1 MIGKGSLAHNRREF
15 FAENVEP
22 DRVQLNICY
31 QNENLKEVY
40 KELFDDA
47 MRRYNIGKRKDRQ
60 ITNYYEKIRQGKQ
73 EKLFHEVIFQIGN
86 REDMAVGTAEGDLAV
101 KVLDE
106 YIKDFQKRNPT
117 LRVFGCYLHQDEAT
131 PHLHIDFIP
140 YVTDWK
146 GKGMDTRVSLKQA
159 LKSLGFQGG
168 NKHDT
173 ELNQW
178 MNHEKEVLAE
188 IAKQQ
193 WTLKDC
199 IDYAIQN
206 NISLQK
212 TRLQMLSTKEDVK
225 QAQAEL
231 LPSLSFSTSQ
241 NVNYNPWPETNRAT
255 VTNGYVETSVD
266 KVYYNGSYG
275 LNLNW
280 TVWNGNR
287 NRNQLKLDKITAE
300 QAELDSATTANSI
313 QEQIAQLYVQ
323 ILYSADAVDVCK
335 QSLETSSVNEARGK
349 EFVNVGKM
357 SKADLAQLTA
367 QRAKDEYSLVEAES
381 NLKNYKRQ
389 MKQLLQITSEEEFDV
404 AMPTSTDE
412 MAMETIPTLTSVYT
426 AALDSR
432 PEIKNAQLGID
443 GSELSIK
450 MAKAQRMPTIGLNA
464 SAMTNTTS
472 MSSKEWGTQLKNN
485 FSTGAGVTLSI
496 PIFDNRQSKTA
507 IRKAKIQQQQYQ
519 LDLQDKQTT
528 LYSTIEN
535 YWLQATTN
543 QSKYRAAK
551 ANTTSAQESYD
562 LLSEQ
567 FRLGLKNTVEL
578 MTGKTN
584 LLTAQQNELQSKY
597 LTILNMN
604 MLDFYKGKK
613 VKE

>member
-1 MIGKGSLAHNRREF
+1 MNTK
-15 FAENVEP
+15 
-22 DRVQLNICY
+22 
-31 QNENLKEVY
+31 
-40 KELFDDA
+40 
-47 MRRYNIGKRKDRQ
+47 
-60 ITNYYEKIRQGKQ
+60 
-73 EKLFHEVIFQIGN
+73 KLFMI
-86 REDMAVGTAEGDLAV
+86 ALLASS
-101 KVLDE
+101 L
-106 YIKDFQKRNPT
+106 P
-117 LRVFGCYLHQDEAT
+117 LHG
-131 PHLHIDFIP
+131 
-140 YVTDWK
+140 W
-146 GKGMDTRVSLKQA
+146 
-159 LKSLGFQGG
+159 
-168 NKHDT
+168 
-173 ELNQW
+173 
-178 MNHEKEVLAE
+178 
-188 IAKQQ
+188 AKQ

-231 LPSLSFSTSQ
+231 LPSLSFSTSL

-255 VTNGYVETSVD
+255 VTNGYVETSMD

-335 QSLETSSVNEARGK
+335 QSLETSSMNEARGK

-389 MKQLLQITSEEEFDV
+389 MKQLLQITSDEEFDV
-404 AMPTSTDE
+404 AMPSSTDE

-450 MAKAQRMPTIGLNA
+450 MAKAQRMPTIGFNA

-496 PIFDNRQSKTA
+496 PIFYNRQSKTA

-543 QSKYRAAK
+543 QSKFRAAK

-567 FRLGLKNTVEL
+567 FRLGLKNTVDL

-604 MLDFYKGKK
+604 MLDYYKGKK

>member
-1 MIGKGSLAHNRREF
+1 MNTK
-15 FAENVEP
+15 
-22 DRVQLNICY
+22 
-31 QNENLKEVY
+31 
-40 KELFDDA
+40 
-47 MRRYNIGKRKDRQ
+47 
-60 ITNYYEKIRQGKQ
+60 
-73 EKLFHEVIFQIGN
+73 KLFMI
-86 REDMAVGTAEGDLAV
+86 ALLASS
-101 KVLDE
+101 L
-106 YIKDFQKRNPT
+106 P
-117 LRVFGCYLHQDEAT
+117 LHG
-131 PHLHIDFIP
+131 
-140 YVTDWK
+140 W
-146 GKGMDTRVSLKQA
+146 
-159 LKSLGFQGG
+159 
-168 NKHDT
+168 
-173 ELNQW
+173 
-178 MNHEKEVLAE
+178 
-188 IAKQQ
+188 AKQ

-241 NVNYNPWPETNRAT
+241 NVNYNPWPETNRAP
-255 VTNGYVETSVD
+255 VTNGYVETSMD

-335 QSLETSSVNEARGK
+335 QSLETSSMNEARGK

-432 PEIKNAQLGID
+432 PEIKNAQLGIN

-485 FSTGAGVTLSI
+485 FITGAGVTLSI

-543 QSKYRAAK
+543 QSKFRAAK

>member
-1 MIGKGSLAHNRREF
+1 
-15 FAENVEP
+15 
-22 DRVQLNICY
+22 
-31 QNENLKEVY
+31 
-40 KELFDDA
+40 
-47 MRRYNIGKRKDRQ
+47 
-60 ITNYYEKIRQGKQ
+60 
-73 EKLFHEVIFQIGN
+73 
-86 REDMAVGTAEGDLAV
+86 
-101 KVLDE
+101 
-106 YIKDFQKRNPT
+106 
-117 LRVFGCYLHQDEAT
+117 
-131 PHLHIDFIP
+131 
-140 YVTDWK
+140 
-146 GKGMDTRVSLKQA
+146 
-159 LKSLGFQGG
+159 
-168 NKHDT
+168 
-173 ELNQW
+173 
-178 MNHEKEVLAE
+178 
-188 IAKQQ
+188 
-193 WTLKDC
+193 
-199 IDYAIQN
+199 
-206 NISLQK
+206 
-212 TRLQMLSTKEDVK
+212 MLSTKEDVK

-412 MAMETIPTLTSVYT
+412 MAMEDIPTLTSVYT

-443 GSELSIK
+443 GSNMSIK
-450 MAKAQRMPTIGLNA
+450 MAKAQRMPTIGFNA

-543 QSKYRAAK
+543 QSKFRAAK

>member
-1 MIGKGSLAHNRREF
+1 
-15 FAENVEP
+15 
-22 DRVQLNICY
+22 
-31 QNENLKEVY
+31 
-40 KELFDDA
+40 
-47 MRRYNIGKRKDRQ
+47 
-60 ITNYYEKIRQGKQ
+60 
-73 EKLFHEVIFQIGN
+73 
-86 REDMAVGTAEGDLAV
+86 
-101 KVLDE
+101 
-106 YIKDFQKRNPT
+106 
-117 LRVFGCYLHQDEAT
+117 
-131 PHLHIDFIP
+131 
-140 YVTDWK
+140 
-146 GKGMDTRVSLKQA
+146 
-159 LKSLGFQGG
+159 
-168 NKHDT
+168 
-173 ELNQW
+173 
-178 MNHEKEVLAE
+178 
-188 IAKQQ
+188 
-193 WTLKDC
+193 
-199 IDYAIQN
+199 
-206 NISLQK
+206 
-212 TRLQMLSTKEDVK
+212 MLSTKEDVK

-287 NRNQLKLDKITAE
+287 NRNQLKLEKITAE

-450 MAKAQRMPTIGLNA
+450 MAKAQRMPTIGFNA

-543 QSKYRAAK
+543 QSKFRAAK

>member
-1 MIGKGSLAHNRREF
+1 MNTK
-15 FAENVEP
+15 
-22 DRVQLNICY
+22 
-31 QNENLKEVY
+31 
-40 KELFDDA
+40 
-47 MRRYNIGKRKDRQ
+47 
-60 ITNYYEKIRQGKQ
+60 
-73 EKLFHEVIFQIGN
+73 KLFMI
-86 REDMAVGTAEGDLAV
+86 ALLASS
-101 KVLDE
+101 L
-106 YIKDFQKRNPT
+106 P
-117 LRVFGCYLHQDEAT
+117 LHG
-131 PHLHIDFIP
+131 
-140 YVTDWK
+140 W
-146 GKGMDTRVSLKQA
+146 
-159 LKSLGFQGG
+159 
-168 NKHDT
+168 
-173 ELNQW
+173 
-178 MNHEKEVLAE
+178 
-188 IAKQQ
+188 AKQ

-255 VTNGYVETSVD
+255 VTNGYVETSMD

-404 AMPTSTDE
+404 AMPSSTDE

-450 MAKAQRMPTIGLNA
+450 MAKAQRMPTIGFNA

-496 PIFDNRQSKTA
+496 PIFYNRQSKTA

>member
-1 MIGKGSLAHNRREF
+1 MNTK
-15 FAENVEP
+15 
-22 DRVQLNICY
+22 
-31 QNENLKEVY
+31 
-40 KELFDDA
+40 
-47 MRRYNIGKRKDRQ
+47 
-60 ITNYYEKIRQGKQ
+60 
-73 EKLFHEVIFQIGN
+73 KLFMI
-86 REDMAVGTAEGDLAV
+86 ALLASS
-101 KVLDE
+101 L
-106 YIKDFQKRNPT
+106 P
-117 LRVFGCYLHQDEAT
+117 LHG
-131 PHLHIDFIP
+131 
-140 YVTDWK
+140 W
-146 GKGMDTRVSLKQA
+146 
-159 LKSLGFQGG
+159 
-168 NKHDT
+168 
-173 ELNQW
+173 
-178 MNHEKEVLAE
+178 
-188 IAKQQ
+188 AKQ

-335 QSLETSSVNEARGK
+335 QSLETSSMNEARGK

-404 AMPTSTDE
+404 AMPSSTDE

-450 MAKAQRMPTIGLNA
+450 MAKAQRMPTIGFNA

-496 PIFDNRQSKTA
+496 PIFYNRQSKTA

-543 QSKYRAAK
+543 QSKFRAAK

>member
-1 MIGKGSLAHNRREF
+1 MNTK
-15 FAENVEP
+15 
-22 DRVQLNICY
+22 
-31 QNENLKEVY
+31 
-40 KELFDDA
+40 
-47 MRRYNIGKRKDRQ
+47 
-60 ITNYYEKIRQGKQ
+60 
-73 EKLFHEVIFQIGN
+73 KLFMI
-86 REDMAVGTAEGDLAV
+86 ALLASS
-101 KVLDE
+101 L
-106 YIKDFQKRNPT
+106 P
-117 LRVFGCYLHQDEAT
+117 LHG
-131 PHLHIDFIP
+131 
-140 YVTDWK
+140 W
-146 GKGMDTRVSLKQA
+146 
-159 LKSLGFQGG
+159 
-168 NKHDT
+168 
-173 ELNQW
+173 
-178 MNHEKEVLAE
+178 
-188 IAKQQ
+188 AKQ

-287 NRNQLKLDKITAE
+287 NRNQLKLEKITAE

-404 AMPTSTDE
+404 AMPSSTDE

-450 MAKAQRMPTIGLNA
+450 MAKAQRMPTIGFNA

-507 IRKAKIQQQQYQ
+507 TRKAKIQQQQYQ

-543 QSKYRAAK
+543 QSKFRAAK

>member
-1 MIGKGSLAHNRREF
+1 MNTK
-15 FAENVEP
+15 
-22 DRVQLNICY
+22 
-31 QNENLKEVY
+31 
-40 KELFDDA
+40 
-47 MRRYNIGKRKDRQ
+47 
-60 ITNYYEKIRQGKQ
+60 
-73 EKLFHEVIFQIGN
+73 KLFM
-86 REDMAVGTAEGDLAV
+86 MALLAAS
-101 KVLDE
+101 L
-106 YIKDFQKRNPT
+106 P
-117 LRVFGCYLHQDEAT
+117 LHG
-131 PHLHIDFIP
+131 
-140 YVTDWK
+140 W
-146 GKGMDTRVSLKQA
+146 
-159 LKSLGFQGG
+159 
-168 NKHDT
+168 
-173 ELNQW
+173 
-178 MNHEKEVLAE
+178 
-188 IAKQQ
+188 AKQ
-193 WTLKDC
+193 WTFKDC

-412 MAMETIPTLTSVYT
+412 MAMEDIPTLTSVYT

-432 PEIKNAQLGID
+432 PEIKNALLGID

>member
-1 MIGKGSLAHNRREF
+1 
-15 FAENVEP
+15 
-22 DRVQLNICY
+22 
-31 QNENLKEVY
+31 
-40 KELFDDA
+40 
-47 MRRYNIGKRKDRQ
+47 
-60 ITNYYEKIRQGKQ
+60 
-73 EKLFHEVIFQIGN
+73 
-86 REDMAVGTAEGDLAV
+86 
-101 KVLDE
+101 
-106 YIKDFQKRNPT
+106 
-117 LRVFGCYLHQDEAT
+117 
-131 PHLHIDFIP
+131 
-140 YVTDWK
+140 
-146 GKGMDTRVSLKQA
+146 
-159 LKSLGFQGG
+159 
-168 NKHDT
+168 
-173 ELNQW
+173 
-178 MNHEKEVLAE
+178 
-188 IAKQQ
+188 
-193 WTLKDC
+193 
-199 IDYAIQN
+199 
-206 NISLQK
+206 
-212 TRLQMLSTKEDVK
+212 
-225 QAQAEL
+225 
-231 LPSLSFSTSQ
+231 
-241 NVNYNPWPETNRAT
+241 
-255 VTNGYVETSVD
+255 
-266 KVYYNGSYG
+266 
-275 LNLNW
+275 
-280 TVWNGNR
+280 
-287 NRNQLKLDKITAE
+287 
-300 QAELDSATTANSI
+300 
-313 QEQIAQLYVQ
+313 
-323 ILYSADAVDVCK
+323 
-335 QSLETSSVNEARGK
+335 
-349 EFVNVGKM
+349 
-357 SKADLAQLTA
+357 
-367 QRAKDEYSLVEAES
+367 
-381 NLKNYKRQ
+381 

-404 AMPTSTDE
+404 AMPSSTDE

-450 MAKAQRMPTIGLNA
+450 MAKAQRMPTIGFNA

-496 PIFDNRQSKTA
+496 PIFYNRQSKTA

-543 QSKYRAAK
+543 QSKFRAAK

>member
-1 MIGKGSLAHNRREF
+1 MMALLAASLS
-15 FAENVEP
+15 
-22 DRVQLNICY
+22 
-31 QNENLKEVY
+31 
-40 KELFDDA
+40 
-47 MRRYNIGKRKDRQ
+47 
-60 ITNYYEKIRQGKQ
+60 
-73 EKLFHEVIFQIGN
+73 
-86 REDMAVGTAEGDLAV
+86 
-101 KVLDE
+101 
-106 YIKDFQKRNPT
+106 
-117 LRVFGCYLHQDEAT
+117 LHG
-131 PHLHIDFIP
+131 
-140 YVTDWK
+140 W
-146 GKGMDTRVSLKQA
+146 
-159 LKSLGFQGG
+159 
-168 NKHDT
+168 
-173 ELNQW
+173 
-178 MNHEKEVLAE
+178 
-188 IAKQQ
+188 AKQ

-287 NRNQLKLDKITAE
+287 YRNQLKLDKITAE

-381 NLKNYKRQ
+381 NLKNYKRL

-426 AALDSR
+426 AAQDSR

-604 MLDFYKGKK
+604 MLDFYEGKK
-613 VKE
+613 

>member
-1 MIGKGSLAHNRREF
+1 MNTK
-15 FAENVEP
+15 
-22 DRVQLNICY
+22 
-31 QNENLKEVY
+31 
-40 KELFDDA
+40 
-47 MRRYNIGKRKDRQ
+47 
-60 ITNYYEKIRQGKQ
+60 
-73 EKLFHEVIFQIGN
+73 KLFMI
-86 REDMAVGTAEGDLAV
+86 ALLAS
-101 KVLDE
+101 
-106 YIKDFQKRNPT
+106 
-117 LRVFGCYLHQDEAT
+117 
-131 PHLHIDFIP
+131 
-140 YVTDWK
+140 
-146 GKGMDTRVSLKQA
+146 SLPIH
-159 LKSLGFQGG
+159 G
-168 NKHDT
+168 
-173 ELNQW
+173 W
-178 MNHEKEVLAE
+178 
-188 IAKQQ
+188 AKQ

-255 VTNGYVETSVD
+255 VTNGYVETSMD

-287 NRNQLKLDKITAE
+287 NRNQLKLEKITAE

-450 MAKAQRMPTIGLNA
+450 MAKAQRMPTIGFNA

>member
-1 MIGKGSLAHNRREF
+1 MNTK
-15 FAENVEP
+15 
-22 DRVQLNICY
+22 
-31 QNENLKEVY
+31 
-40 KELFDDA
+40 
-47 MRRYNIGKRKDRQ
+47 
-60 ITNYYEKIRQGKQ
+60 
-73 EKLFHEVIFQIGN
+73 KLFMI
-86 REDMAVGTAEGDLAV
+86 ALLASS
-101 KVLDE
+101 L
-106 YIKDFQKRNPT
+106 P
-117 LRVFGCYLHQDEAT
+117 LHG
-131 PHLHIDFIP
+131 
-140 YVTDWK
+140 W
-146 GKGMDTRVSLKQA
+146 
-159 LKSLGFQGG
+159 
-168 NKHDT
+168 
-173 ELNQW
+173 
-178 MNHEKEVLAE
+178 
-188 IAKQQ
+188 AKQ

-287 NRNQLKLDKITAE
+287 NRNQLKLEKITAE

-335 QSLETSSVNEARGK
+335 QSLETSSLNEARGK

-450 MAKAQRMPTIGLNA
+450 MAKAQRMPTIGFNA

-543 QSKYRAAK
+543 QSKFRAAK

>member
-1 MIGKGSLAHNRREF
+1 MDIEGLHRLCNSKQHQ
-15 FAENVEP
+15 FAENKAADVEH
-22 DRVQLNICY
+22 
-31 QNENLKEVY
+31 E
-40 KELFDDA
+40 
-47 MRRYNIGKRKDRQ
+47 RR
-60 ITNYYEKIRQGKQ
+60 
-73 EKLFHEVIFQIGN
+73 
-86 REDMAVGTAEGDLAV
+86 
-101 KVLDE
+101 
-106 YIKDFQKRNPT
+106 
-117 LRVFGCYLHQDEAT
+117 C
-131 PHLHIDFIP
+131 
-140 YVTDWK
+140 
-146 GKGMDTRVSLKQA
+146 
-159 LKSLGFQGG
+159 
-168 NKHDT
+168 
-173 ELNQW
+173 
-178 MNHEKEVLAE
+178 
-188 IAKQQ
+188 
-193 WTLKDC
+193 
-199 IDYAIQN
+199 
-206 NISLQK
+206 
-212 TRLQMLSTKEDVK
+212 K

-450 MAKAQRMPTIGLNA
+450 MAKAQRMPTIGFNA

-543 QSKYRAAK
+543 QSKFRAAK

>member
-1 MIGKGSLAHNRREF
+1 MNTK
-15 FAENVEP
+15 
-22 DRVQLNICY
+22 
-31 QNENLKEVY
+31 
-40 KELFDDA
+40 
-47 MRRYNIGKRKDRQ
+47 
-60 ITNYYEKIRQGKQ
+60 
-73 EKLFHEVIFQIGN
+73 KLFMI
-86 REDMAVGTAEGDLAV
+86 ALLASS
-101 KVLDE
+101 L
-106 YIKDFQKRNPT
+106 P
-117 LRVFGCYLHQDEAT
+117 LHG
-131 PHLHIDFIP
+131 
-140 YVTDWK
+140 W
-146 GKGMDTRVSLKQA
+146 
-159 LKSLGFQGG
+159 
-168 NKHDT
+168 
-173 ELNQW
+173 
-178 MNHEKEVLAE
+178 
-188 IAKQQ
+188 AKQ

-255 VTNGYVETSVD
+255 VTNGYVETSMD

-349 EFVNVGKM
+349 EFVNVGKI

-450 MAKAQRMPTIGLNA
+450 MAKAQRMPTIGFNA

>member
-1 MIGKGSLAHNRREF
+1 MNTK
-15 FAENVEP
+15 
-22 DRVQLNICY
+22 
-31 QNENLKEVY
+31 
-40 KELFDDA
+40 
-47 MRRYNIGKRKDRQ
+47 
-60 ITNYYEKIRQGKQ
+60 
-73 EKLFHEVIFQIGN
+73 KLFM
-86 REDMAVGTAEGDLAV
+86 MALLAAS
-101 KVLDE
+101 L
-106 YIKDFQKRNPT
+106 P
-117 LRVFGCYLHQDEAT
+117 LHGWT
-131 PHLHIDFIP
+131 
-140 YVTDWK
+140 K
-146 GKGMDTRVSLKQA
+146 
-159 LKSLGFQGG
+159 
-168 NKHDT
+168 
-173 ELNQW
+173 
-178 MNHEKEVLAE
+178 
-188 IAKQQ
+188 Q

-450 MAKAQRMPTIGLNA
+450 MAKAQRMPTIGLSA

-543 QSKYRAAK
+543 QSKFRAAK

-613 VKE
+613 VKG

>member
-1 MIGKGSLAHNRREF
+1 MNTK
-15 FAENVEP
+15 
-22 DRVQLNICY
+22 
-31 QNENLKEVY
+31 
-40 KELFDDA
+40 
-47 MRRYNIGKRKDRQ
+47 
-60 ITNYYEKIRQGKQ
+60 
-73 EKLFHEVIFQIGN
+73 KLFL
-86 REDMAVGTAEGDLAV
+86 MALLAAS
-101 KVLDE
+101 L
-106 YIKDFQKRNPT
+106 P
-117 LRVFGCYLHQDEAT
+117 LHG
-131 PHLHIDFIP
+131 
-140 YVTDWK
+140 W
-146 GKGMDTRVSLKQA
+146 
-159 LKSLGFQGG
+159 
-168 NKHDT
+168 
-173 ELNQW
+173 
-178 MNHEKEVLAE
+178 
-188 IAKQQ
+188 AKQR
-193 WTLKDC
+193 TLKDC

-287 NRNQLKLDKITAE
+287 NRNQLKLEKITAE

-404 AMPTSTDE
+404 AMPSSTDE

-450 MAKAQRMPTIGLNA
+450 MAKAQRMPTIGFNA

-543 QSKYRAAK
+543 QSKFRAAK

>member
-1 MIGKGSLAHNRREF
+1 MNTK
-15 FAENVEP
+15 
-22 DRVQLNICY
+22 
-31 QNENLKEVY
+31 
-40 KELFDDA
+40 
-47 MRRYNIGKRKDRQ
+47 
-60 ITNYYEKIRQGKQ
+60 
-73 EKLFHEVIFQIGN
+73 KLFMI
-86 REDMAVGTAEGDLAV
+86 ALLAS
-101 KVLDE
+101 
-106 YIKDFQKRNPT
+106 
-117 LRVFGCYLHQDEAT
+117 
-131 PHLHIDFIP
+131 
-140 YVTDWK
+140 
-146 GKGMDTRVSLKQA
+146 SLPIH
-159 LKSLGFQGG
+159 G
-168 NKHDT
+168 
-173 ELNQW
+173 W
-178 MNHEKEVLAE
+178 
-188 IAKQQ
+188 AKQ

-287 NRNQLKLDKITAE
+287 NRNQLKLEKITAE

-335 QSLETSSVNEARGK
+335 QSLETSSMNEARGK

-404 AMPTSTDE
+404 AMPSSTDE

-450 MAKAQRMPTIGLNA
+450 MAKAQRMPTIGFNA

-496 PIFDNRQSKTA
+496 PIFYNRQSKTA

-543 QSKYRAAK
+543 QSKFRAAK

>member
-1 MIGKGSLAHNRREF
+1 
-15 FAENVEP
+15 
-22 DRVQLNICY
+22 
-31 QNENLKEVY
+31 
-40 KELFDDA
+40 
-47 MRRYNIGKRKDRQ
+47 
-60 ITNYYEKIRQGKQ
+60 
-73 EKLFHEVIFQIGN
+73 
-86 REDMAVGTAEGDLAV
+86 
-101 KVLDE
+101 
-106 YIKDFQKRNPT
+106 
-117 LRVFGCYLHQDEAT
+117 
-131 PHLHIDFIP
+131 
-140 YVTDWK
+140 
-146 GKGMDTRVSLKQA
+146 
-159 LKSLGFQGG
+159 
-168 NKHDT
+168 
-173 ELNQW
+173 
-178 MNHEKEVLAE
+178 
-188 IAKQQ
+188 
-193 WTLKDC
+193 
-199 IDYAIQN
+199 
-206 NISLQK
+206 
-212 TRLQMLSTKEDVK
+212 MLSTKEDVK

-450 MAKAQRMPTIGLNA
+450 MAKAQRMPTIDFNA

-485 FSTGAGVTLSI
+485 FITGAGVTLSI

-543 QSKYRAAK
+543 QSKFRAAK

-613 VKE
+613 VKK

>member
-1 MIGKGSLAHNRREF
+1 MNTK
-15 FAENVEP
+15 
-22 DRVQLNICY
+22 
-31 QNENLKEVY
+31 
-40 KELFDDA
+40 
-47 MRRYNIGKRKDRQ
+47 
-60 ITNYYEKIRQGKQ
+60 
-73 EKLFHEVIFQIGN
+73 KLFM
-86 REDMAVGTAEGDLAV
+86 MALLGASL
-101 KVLDE
+101 
-106 YIKDFQKRNPT
+106 P
-117 LRVFGCYLHQDEAT
+117 LHG
-131 PHLHIDFIP
+131 
-140 YVTDWK
+140 W
-146 GKGMDTRVSLKQA
+146 
-159 LKSLGFQGG
+159 
-168 NKHDT
+168 
-173 ELNQW
+173 
-178 MNHEKEVLAE
+178 
-188 IAKQQ
+188 AKQ

-287 NRNQLKLDKITAE
+287 NRNQLKLEKITAE

-450 MAKAQRMPTIGLNA
+450 MAKAQRMPTIGFNA

-543 QSKYRAAK
+543 QSKFRAAK

>member
-1 MIGKGSLAHNRREF
+1 MNTK
-15 FAENVEP
+15 
-22 DRVQLNICY
+22 
-31 QNENLKEVY
+31 
-40 KELFDDA
+40 
-47 MRRYNIGKRKDRQ
+47 
-60 ITNYYEKIRQGKQ
+60 
-73 EKLFHEVIFQIGN
+73 KLFM
-86 REDMAVGTAEGDLAV
+86 MALLASS
-101 KVLDE
+101 L
-106 YIKDFQKRNPT
+106 P
-117 LRVFGCYLHQDEAT
+117 LHG
-131 PHLHIDFIP
+131 
-140 YVTDWK
+140 W
-146 GKGMDTRVSLKQA
+146 
-159 LKSLGFQGG
+159 
-168 NKHDT
+168 
-173 ELNQW
+173 
-178 MNHEKEVLAE
+178 
-188 IAKQQ
+188 AKQ

-287 NRNQLKLDKITAE
+287 NRNQLKLEKITAE

-335 QSLETSSVNEARGK
+335 QSLETSSMNEARGK

-404 AMPTSTDE
+404 AMPSSTDE

-450 MAKAQRMPTIGLNA
+450 MAKAQRMPTIGFNA

-543 QSKYRAAK
+543 QSKFRAAK

>member
-1 MIGKGSLAHNRREF
+1 MNTK
-15 FAENVEP
+15 
-22 DRVQLNICY
+22 
-31 QNENLKEVY
+31 
-40 KELFDDA
+40 
-47 MRRYNIGKRKDRQ
+47 
-60 ITNYYEKIRQGKQ
+60 
-73 EKLFHEVIFQIGN
+73 KLFMI
-86 REDMAVGTAEGDLAV
+86 ALLASS
-101 KVLDE
+101 L
-106 YIKDFQKRNPT
+106 P
-117 LRVFGCYLHQDEAT
+117 LHG
-131 PHLHIDFIP
+131 
-140 YVTDWK
+140 W
-146 GKGMDTRVSLKQA
+146 
-159 LKSLGFQGG
+159 
-168 NKHDT
+168 
-173 ELNQW
+173 
-178 MNHEKEVLAE
+178 
-188 IAKQQ
+188 AKQ

-255 VTNGYVETSVD
+255 VTNGYVETSMD

-287 NRNQLKLDKITAE
+287 NRNQLKLEKITAE

-450 MAKAQRMPTIGLNA
+450 MAKAQRMPTIGFNA

-543 QSKYRAAK
+543 QSKFRAAK

>member
-1 MIGKGSLAHNRREF
+1 MNTK
-15 FAENVEP
+15 
-22 DRVQLNICY
+22 
-31 QNENLKEVY
+31 
-40 KELFDDA
+40 
-47 MRRYNIGKRKDRQ
+47 
-60 ITNYYEKIRQGKQ
+60 
-73 EKLFHEVIFQIGN
+73 KLFMI
-86 REDMAVGTAEGDLAV
+86 ALLAS
-101 KVLDE
+101 
-106 YIKDFQKRNPT
+106 
-117 LRVFGCYLHQDEAT
+117 
-131 PHLHIDFIP
+131 
-140 YVTDWK
+140 
-146 GKGMDTRVSLKQA
+146 SLPIH
-159 LKSLGFQGG
+159 G
-168 NKHDT
+168 
-173 ELNQW
+173 W
-178 MNHEKEVLAE
+178 
-188 IAKQQ
+188 AKQ

-287 NRNQLKLDKITAE
+287 NRNQLKLEKITAE

-335 QSLETSSVNEARGK
+335 QSLETSSMNEARGK

-450 MAKAQRMPTIGLNA
+450 MAKAQRMPTIGFNA

-543 QSKYRAAK
+543 QSKFRAAK

>member
-1 MIGKGSLAHNRREF
+1 M
-15 FAENVEP
+15 V
-22 DRVQLNICY
+22 
-31 QNENLKEVY
+31 
-40 KELFDDA
+40 
-47 MRRYNIGKRKDRQ
+47 
-60 ITNYYEKIRQGKQ
+60 
-73 EKLFHEVIFQIGN
+73 
-86 REDMAVGTAEGDLAV
+86 
-101 KVLDE
+101 
-106 YIKDFQKRNPT
+106 
-117 LRVFGCYLHQDEAT
+117 
-131 PHLHIDFIP
+131 
-140 YVTDWK
+140 
-146 GKGMDTRVSLKQA
+146 
-159 LKSLGFQGG
+159 
-168 NKHDT
+168 
-173 ELNQW
+173 
-178 MNHEKEVLAE
+178 
-188 IAKQQ
+188 
-193 WTLKDC
+193 
-199 IDYAIQN
+199 
-206 NISLQK
+206 
-212 TRLQMLSTKEDVK
+212 STKEDVK

-241 NVNYNPWPETNRAT
+241 NVNYNPWSETNRAT

-412 MAMETIPTLTSVYT
+412 MAKEPIPTLTSVYT

>member
-1 MIGKGSLAHNRREF
+1 
-15 FAENVEP
+15 
-22 DRVQLNICY
+22 
-31 QNENLKEVY
+31 
-40 KELFDDA
+40 
-47 MRRYNIGKRKDRQ
+47 
-60 ITNYYEKIRQGKQ
+60 
-73 EKLFHEVIFQIGN
+73 
-86 REDMAVGTAEGDLAV
+86 
-101 KVLDE
+101 
-106 YIKDFQKRNPT
+106 
-117 LRVFGCYLHQDEAT
+117 
-131 PHLHIDFIP
+131 
-140 YVTDWK
+140 
-146 GKGMDTRVSLKQA
+146 
-159 LKSLGFQGG
+159 
-168 NKHDT
+168 
-173 ELNQW
+173 
-178 MNHEKEVLAE
+178 
-188 IAKQQ
+188 
-193 WTLKDC
+193 
-199 IDYAIQN
+199 
-206 NISLQK
+206 
-212 TRLQMLSTKEDVK
+212 MLSTKEDVK

-450 MAKAQRMPTIGLNA
+450 MAKAQRMPTIDFNA

-543 QSKYRAAK
+543 QSKFRAAK

>member
-1 MIGKGSLAHNRREF
+1 MNTK
-15 FAENVEP
+15 
-22 DRVQLNICY
+22 
-31 QNENLKEVY
+31 
-40 KELFDDA
+40 
-47 MRRYNIGKRKDRQ
+47 
-60 ITNYYEKIRQGKQ
+60 
-73 EKLFHEVIFQIGN
+73 KLFM
-86 REDMAVGTAEGDLAV
+86 MALLAAS
-101 KVLDE
+101 L
-106 YIKDFQKRNPT
+106 P
-117 LRVFGCYLHQDEAT
+117 LH
-131 PHLHIDFIP
+131 
-140 YVTDWK
+140 VW
-146 GKGMDTRVSLKQA
+146 
-159 LKSLGFQGG
+159 
-168 NKHDT
+168 
-173 ELNQW
+173 
-178 MNHEKEVLAE
+178 
-188 IAKQQ
+188 AKQ

-287 NRNQLKLDKITAE
+287 NHNQLKLDKITAE

-412 MAMETIPTLTSVYT
+412 MAMETIPTLAPVYT

-450 MAKAQRMPTIGLNA
+450 MAKAQRMPTIGFNA

-543 QSKYRAAK
+543 QSKFRAAK

>member
-1 MIGKGSLAHNRREF
+1 MIALLASSL
-15 FAENVEP
+15 P
-22 DRVQLNICY
+22 
-31 QNENLKEVY
+31 
-40 KELFDDA
+40 
-47 MRRYNIGKRKDRQ
+47 
-60 ITNYYEKIRQGKQ
+60 
-73 EKLFHEVIFQIGN
+73 
-86 REDMAVGTAEGDLAV
+86 
-101 KVLDE
+101 
-106 YIKDFQKRNPT
+106 
-117 LRVFGCYLHQDEAT
+117 LHG
-131 PHLHIDFIP
+131 
-140 YVTDWK
+140 W
-146 GKGMDTRVSLKQA
+146 
-159 LKSLGFQGG
+159 
-168 NKHDT
+168 
-173 ELNQW
+173 
-178 MNHEKEVLAE
+178 
-188 IAKQQ
+188 AKQ

-287 NRNQLKLDKITAE
+287 NRNQLKLEKITAE

-335 QSLETSSVNEARGK
+335 QSLETSSMNEARGK

-404 AMPTSTDE
+404 AMPSSTDE

-450 MAKAQRMPTIGLNA
+450 MAKAQRMPTIGFNA

-496 PIFDNRQSKTA
+496 PIFYNRQSKTA

-543 QSKYRAAK
+543 QSKFRAAK

>member
-1 MIGKGSLAHNRREF
+1 MNTK
-15 FAENVEP
+15 
-22 DRVQLNICY
+22 
-31 QNENLKEVY
+31 
-40 KELFDDA
+40 
-47 MRRYNIGKRKDRQ
+47 
-60 ITNYYEKIRQGKQ
+60 
-73 EKLFHEVIFQIGN
+73 KLFMI
-86 REDMAVGTAEGDLAV
+86 ALLASS
-101 KVLDE
+101 L
-106 YIKDFQKRNPT
+106 P
-117 LRVFGCYLHQDEAT
+117 LHG
-131 PHLHIDFIP
+131 
-140 YVTDWK
+140 W
-146 GKGMDTRVSLKQA
+146 
-159 LKSLGFQGG
+159 
-168 NKHDT
+168 
-173 ELNQW
+173 
-178 MNHEKEVLAE
+178 
-188 IAKQQ
+188 AKQ

-287 NRNQLKLDKITAE
+287 NRNQLKLEKITAE

-335 QSLETSSVNEARGK
+335 QSLETSSMNEARGK

-404 AMPTSTDE
+404 AMPSSTDE

-450 MAKAQRMPTIGLNA
+450 MAKAQRMPTIGFNA

-496 PIFDNRQSKTA
+496 PIFYNRQSKTA

-543 QSKYRAAK
+543 QSKFRAAK

>member
-1 MIGKGSLAHNRREF
+1 
-15 FAENVEP
+15 
-22 DRVQLNICY
+22 
-31 QNENLKEVY
+31 
-40 KELFDDA
+40 
-47 MRRYNIGKRKDRQ
+47 
-60 ITNYYEKIRQGKQ
+60 
-73 EKLFHEVIFQIGN
+73 
-86 REDMAVGTAEGDLAV
+86 
-101 KVLDE
+101 
-106 YIKDFQKRNPT
+106 
-117 LRVFGCYLHQDEAT
+117 
-131 PHLHIDFIP
+131 
-140 YVTDWK
+140 
-146 GKGMDTRVSLKQA
+146 
-159 LKSLGFQGG
+159 
-168 NKHDT
+168 
-173 ELNQW
+173 
-178 MNHEKEVLAE
+178 
-188 IAKQQ
+188 
-193 WTLKDC
+193 
-199 IDYAIQN
+199 
-206 NISLQK
+206 
-212 TRLQMLSTKEDVK
+212 MLSTKENVK

-335 QSLETSSVNEARGK
+335 QSLETSSLNEARGK

-432 PEIKNAQLGID
+432 PEIKNAQLGIN

-485 FSTGAGVTLSI
+485 FITGAGVTLSI

-543 QSKYRAAK
+543 QSKFRAAK

>member
-1 MIGKGSLAHNRREF
+1 MNTK
-15 FAENVEP
+15 
-22 DRVQLNICY
+22 
-31 QNENLKEVY
+31 
-40 KELFDDA
+40 
-47 MRRYNIGKRKDRQ
+47 
-60 ITNYYEKIRQGKQ
+60 
-73 EKLFHEVIFQIGN
+73 KLFMI
-86 REDMAVGTAEGDLAV
+86 ALLASS
-101 KVLDE
+101 L
-106 YIKDFQKRNPT
+106 P
-117 LRVFGCYLHQDEAT
+117 LHG
-131 PHLHIDFIP
+131 
-140 YVTDWK
+140 W
-146 GKGMDTRVSLKQA
+146 
-159 LKSLGFQGG
+159 
-168 NKHDT
+168 
-173 ELNQW
+173 
-178 MNHEKEVLAE
+178 
-188 IAKQQ
+188 AKQ

-335 QSLETSSVNEARGK
+335 QSLETSSMNEARGK

-389 MKQLLQITSEEEFDV
+389 MRQLLQITSEEEFDV

-450 MAKAQRMPTIGLNA
+450 MAKAQRMPTIGFNA

-496 PIFDNRQSKTA
+496 PIFYNRQSKTA

-543 QSKYRAAK
+543 QSKFRAAK

-567 FRLGLKNTVEL
+567 FRLGLKNAVEL

>member
-1 MIGKGSLAHNRREF
+1 MNTK
-15 FAENVEP
+15 
-22 DRVQLNICY
+22 
-31 QNENLKEVY
+31 
-40 KELFDDA
+40 
-47 MRRYNIGKRKDRQ
+47 
-60 ITNYYEKIRQGKQ
+60 
-73 EKLFHEVIFQIGN
+73 KLFM
-86 REDMAVGTAEGDLAV
+86 MALLTASL
-101 KVLDE
+101 
-106 YIKDFQKRNPT
+106 P
-117 LRVFGCYLHQDEAT
+117 LHG
-131 PHLHIDFIP
+131 
-140 YVTDWK
+140 W
-146 GKGMDTRVSLKQA
+146 
-159 LKSLGFQGG
+159 
-168 NKHDT
+168 
-173 ELNQW
+173 
-178 MNHEKEVLAE
+178 
-188 IAKQQ
+188 AKQ

-389 MKQLLQITSEEEFDV
+389 MKQLLQITSEDEFDV

-412 MAMETIPTLTSVYT
+412 MAMEDIPTLTSVYT

-432 PEIKNAQLGID
+432 PEIKNALLGID

-450 MAKAQRMPTIGLNA
+450 MAKAQRMPTIGINA

>member
-1 MIGKGSLAHNRREF
+1 MNTK
-15 FAENVEP
+15 
-22 DRVQLNICY
+22 
-31 QNENLKEVY
+31 
-40 KELFDDA
+40 
-47 MRRYNIGKRKDRQ
+47 
-60 ITNYYEKIRQGKQ
+60 
-73 EKLFHEVIFQIGN
+73 KLFM
-86 REDMAVGTAEGDLAV
+86 MALLAAS
-101 KVLDE
+101 L
-106 YIKDFQKRNPT
+106 P
-117 LRVFGCYLHQDEAT
+117 LHGWAT
-131 PHLHIDFIP
+131 
-140 YVTDWK
+140 
-146 GKGMDTRVSLKQA
+146 
-159 LKSLGFQGG
+159 
-168 NKHDT
+168 
-173 ELNQW
+173 
-178 MNHEKEVLAE
+178 
-188 IAKQQ
+188 Q

-313 QEQIAQLYVQ
+313 QEQIAQQYVQ

-381 NLKNYKRQ
+381 NLKNYKRL

-412 MAMETIPTLTSVYT
+412 MALEDIPTLTSVYT